1 MENVFEISPM
11 NTAVLWRERKHR
23 KYQELF
29 SAFGFFSS
37 SNSTESVQAA
47 NNWSRMGISFSYILK
62 DEGSLIEQ
70 ETRLQ
75 LLISKLAPLIL
86 DDAHEKDG
94 LVSFATG
101 NIFAAPHGYH
111 VDTLSGVKKNL
122 QDQLDEQAEIDA
134 LTETETLRILY
145 WALDVPTENLT
156 EGVQETLQAKLLD
169 VKKHWA
175 AKARE
180 FELMIDWNVSRMEIA
195 IDKKRGNISFAI
207 LKDDYD
213 SILPLEKRVEFFIKK
228 VVMPD
233 IKQLEQDGYSVTTD
247 DKKSRLARTVSGDE
261 VEQALI
267 STALMKP
274 RSINP
279 HRVYIE
285 VKYEG
290 K

>member
-1 MENVFEISPM
+1 MENVFEISPLK
-11 NTAVLWRERKHR
+11 AAALWGEIKHQ
-23 KYQELF
+23 KYEELF
-29 SAFGFFSS
+29 NAFGFSS
-37 SNSTESVQAA
+37 TSNGANRVQTS
-47 NNWSRMGISFSYILK
+47 NDGRRVGVSFSYILK
-62 DEGSLIEQ
+62 DQDSLIEPKM
-70 ETRLQ
+70 RLQ
-75 LLISKLAPLIL
+75 LLVTKLAPLIL
-86 DDAHEKDG
+86 DDAHDNDG

-101 NIFAAPHGYH
+101 NLFAGPHGQH
-111 VDTLSGVKKNL
+111 VVTLSGVRKQL
-122 QDQLDEQAEIDA
+122 QDQLDEQDELDA
-134 LTETETLRILY
+134 LTETQTRKILY
-145 WALDVPTENLT
+145 WSLDVPVSTLS

-169 VKKHWA
+169 LKKHWA
-175 AKARE
+175 SKARE

-261 VEQALI
+261 IEPALI
-267 STALMKP
+267 STALMVP